1 MIARVTLEIFST
13 TLTHLDISNLLH
25 FTEWNICEKRVV
37 TKVGPGSVK
46 VVCKSKKTGKVW
58 DYTMCFTD
66 RGCVIKTCVDGAECT
81 EHYK

>member
-1 MIARVTLEIFST
+1 MS
-13 TLTHLDISNLLH
+13 
-25 FTEWNICEKRVV
+25 EKRVV

>member
-1 MIARVTLEIFST
+1 MIALVRSSFRSFRRPIVPKLSEFHMS
-13 TLTHLDISNLLH
+13 
-25 FTEWNICEKRVV
+25 EKRVV

-66 RGCVIKTCVDGAECT
+66 RGCVIATNVGGAECT
-81 EHYK
+81 ERYK